1 MSQIKAGKVF
11 NLVMDLFGRIDSDVR
26 LEYREK
32 TVKFTDYM
40 DSNIGRTLL
49 GITHK
54 MFFRFRA
61 SALDWAVA
69 REVGEKSR

>member
-1 MSQIKAGKVF
+1 MSQIKTGKVF

-40 DSNIGRTLL
+40 DSNIGRTFLR
-49 GITHK
+49 ITHK
-54 MFFRFRA
+54 MFLRFRA